1 MIFIVSSHSD
11 CKGNYNMQLELVTKV
26 PRCSARVTAMQLIN
40 GFTMELIDR
49 QSKVFK
55 NLKAID
61 QAELAFVFFCFFFLV
76 LSKLV
81 LLSLLF
87 DSIVVN
93 HIVPLKM
100 KTREWLLF

>member
-11 CKGNYNMQLELVTKV
+11 CKGNYNMQLELFTKV

-61 QAELAFVFFCFFFLV
+61 QAELAFVLFCFSFLCFQSWCCCRSC
-76 LSKLV
+76 LT
-81 LLSLLF
+81 LSL
-87 DSIVVN
+87 SIILY
-93 HIVPLKM
+93 H
-100 KTREWLLF
+100 

>member
-11 CKGNYNMQLELVTKV
+11 CKGNYNMQLELFTKV

-61 QAELAFVFFCFFFLV
+61 QAELAFVLFCFFFLCFQSWCCCRSC
-76 LSKLV
+76 LT
-81 LLSLLF
+81 LSL
-87 DSIVVN
+87 SIILY
-93 HIVPLKM
+93 H
-100 KTREWLLF
+100 

>member
-11 CKGNYNMQLELVTKV
+11 CKGNYNMQLELFTKV

-61 QAELAFVFFCFFFLV
+61 QAELAFVFLVFFFLCFQSWCCCRSC
-76 LSKLV
+76 LT
-81 LLSLLF
+81 LSL
-87 DSIVVN
+87 SIILY
-93 HIVPLKM
+93 H
-100 KTREWLLF
+100 